1 LQGLAL
7 LPYTKP
13 HVRTCSNHMTMKAIF
28 FAAAAVCAVA
38 VSAQELPQAS
48 PLGEVE
54 QLVGLTKVEVE
65 YSRPSAKGRVIFGDL
80 VPYDKLWRTGAN
92 LNTTIEFSEPVKFG
106 DVDVKPGKY
115 SLFTVPGKET
125 WVVHLNSNV
134 ELWGED
140 EFKAEQNV
148 ASVKVKPLTCEHTET
163 LTIDLGNY
171 QNDNADLEIR
181 WEKTRV
187 VIPIVTDATE
197 KAIANIKEAMAKGDM
212 KAGGYGGSARFCL
225 DRNVMTK
232 EALEWAEK
240 CVSMDKKFW
249 HMHTL
254 ARAQAANGMTKEA
267 IATAE
272 ESMKMAQEAKN
283 EAYVK
288 MNRELIASAM
298 KGGK

>member
-1 LQGLAL
+1 
-7 LPYTKP
+7 
-13 HVRTCSNHMTMKAIF
+13 MTMKAIL
-28 FAAAAVCAVA
+28 FATAALSMVVA
-38 VSAQELPQAS
+38 NAQELPQAS

-54 QLVGLTKVEVE
+54 HQVGLTKVEVE

-92 LNTTIEFSEPVKFG
+92 LNTTIEFSEAVKFG

-148 ASVKVKPLTCEHTET
+148 ASVKVKPTACEHTET
-163 LTIDLGNY
+163 LTIDVGNF
-171 QNDNADLEIR
+171 QGDNAELEIR

-187 VIPIVTDATE
+187 AIPIVTDATA
-197 KAIANIKEAMAKGDM
+197 KGIANIKEAMAKGDM
-212 KAGGYGGSARFCL
+212 KAGGYGSSARFCL

-254 ARAQAANGMTKEA
+254 ARAQAANGMNKEA

-288 MNRELIASAM
+288 MNRELIASVM